1 MNDDLK
7 FFTDGAA
14 YERAMGRWSQL
25 VAGKFLDWLD
35 VPSGLRWLDIGC
47 GNGAFSEVLMARCLP
62 AELQGIDPSGAQV
75 AYARSRPSLKGAQ
88 FRSGDA
94 QSLPYASQTFDA
106 ATMALVISFVPDPA
120 RAVAEMARVV
130 RPGGYVASYMWDI
143 PGGGLPQQAISTA
156 AQTLGLTP
164 GFEPPMAHN
173 KVHAFADLQAM
184 WQSAGLREIETRRI
198 DIEAVYAD
206 FNDFWE
212 SSTLLAAPIANLVST
227 FSPLDRERLKGHLRD
242 SLPRDAE
249 GHVTR
254 SAFVNAVKGR
264 ARQ

>member
-14 YERAMGRWSQL
+14 YERHMGRWSQL
-25 VAGKFLDWLD
+25 VAAKFLDWLD
-35 VPSGLRWLDIGC
+35 VPSGLRWLDVGC
-47 GNGAFSEVLMARCLP
+47 GNGAFSEVLMGRCQP
-62 AELQGIDPSGAQV
+62 AELQGIDPSDAQI
-75 AYARSRPSLKGAQ
+75 AYARSRPSLKSAT
-88 FRSGDA
+88 FRTGDA
-94 QSLPYASQTFDA
+94 QSLPLESQTFDA

-120 RAVAEMARVV
+120 KAVAEMARVV
-130 RPGGYVASYMWDI
+130 RLGGYVASYMWDI

-156 AQTLGLTP
+156 AQTLGLSS
-164 GFEPPMAHN
+164 GFKPPMAQN
-173 KVHAFADLQAM
+173 KVHTFADLQAM
-184 WQSAGLREIETRRI
+184 WQAAGLRDIETRRI
-198 DIEAVYAD
+198 DIATTYPD

-212 SSTLLAAPIANLVST
+212 SSLALASPIGNLVSAL
-227 FSPLDRERLKGHLRD
+227 SPPDRERLKGHLYD

-264 ARQ
+264 VRS